1 MSHSWHVV
9 SGLTIVCVMLFL
21 PAECLELKLQR
32 ISWGSFWHKQ
42 LHYTCYRLLDPARM
56 SERRGLSNG
65 FADDVVMRSV
75 TTCFFSYCVYTKAT
89 GMQLMATTRFCSSR
103 WWSSSGK
110 EFNLCAHFFVFVQRY
125 ICCLF
130 TTLHLWVDLQL
141 PLTRSLQY
149 RVKEI
154 LFSDSASPCC
164 AYVIQLINVSW
175 VERHRDGNDCVCLQ
189 LKWVII
195 WNVLESACRPECRSC
210 CCEFYAWRLLLP

>member
-1 MSHSWHVV
+1 MWFRGWRSSV
-9 SGLTIVCVMLFL
+9 SCCSFPRSVWNWNCKENLEEASGTNSCTTRAIDYWIQ
-21 PAECLELKLQR
+21 PECLNEEAKR
-32 ISWGSFWHKQ
+32 
-42 LHYTCYRLLDPARM
+42 
-56 SERRGLSNG
+56 

-75 TTCFFSYCVYTKAT
+75 TTCFFFSYCLYTKAT

-110 EFNLCAHFFVFVQRY
+110 GFNLCAHFFVFVQRY

-130 TTLHLWVDLQL
+130 TTLWVDLQL